1 MKNYYRKVAAL
12 SLILLLI
19 DAQVGNAWAQQDEW
33 HGYGADDHRVLHIG
47 RAVTTSQIGFPQ
59 YLFMY
64 HVLGGAD
71 SNAEVRALNGT
82 IALRNHGSE
91 FSEVLWVL
99 AYWKGECPADDQS
112 LTGANVIW
120 TEIQKNP
127 TKSQD
132 TLTVDL
138 RFPNPLPMTGCV
150 GLIFAGG
157 PLVAGAGAVTM
168 SADLDLTYKPSAE
181 SPNTVVNLAGEYC
194 FGQNWGCQNATTN
207 DAQGFVV
214 PITMP
219 VAGHL
224 VELYGDISDSTF
236 DGTANFG
243 PLPTREVW
251 GATNNFYLL
260 SGGCGRFG
268 STLNSQGFPNP
279 VSLSTLNSWLPTNA
293 IHLESVPMDYQ
304 IPKGGNSRA
313 SLTRQVET
321 LLPYPVTVNAGDCIV
336 VFYGRKGDGAT
347 DNETQVHAV
356 LVP

>member
-1 MKNYYRKVAAL
+1 MRTHWKAL
-12 SLILLLI
+12 IFILI
-19 DAQVGNAWAQQDEW
+19 DAGACNAWAQDNDWRE
-33 HGYGADDHRVLHIG
+33 YGADDHRVLHIE
-47 RAVTTSQIGFPQ
+47 RTVTTAQIGFPQ

-64 HVLGGAD
+64 HVLDGAN

-82 IALRNHGSE
+82 ISLRNHNSE

-99 AYWKGECPADDQS
+99 AYWKGECPVDDQN
-112 LTGANVIW
+112 LAGANVIW

-127 TKSQD
+127 TKSED
-132 TLTVDL
+132 TLSVDL

-150 GLIFAGG
+150 GFIFAGG
-157 PLVAGAGAVTM
+157 PLVEGAGAVTM
-168 SADLDLTYKPSAE
+168 SADLNLTYKQSSMPA
-181 SPNTVVNLAGEYC
+181 NTVVNLAGEYC

-207 DAQGFVV
+207 HAQGFAV

-219 VAGHL
+219 MAGHL

-236 DGTANFG
+236 DGTVNFG
-243 PLPTREVW
+243 PLPTGQVW
-251 GATNNFYLL
+251 GAANNFYLL
-260 SGGCGRFG
+260 PGGCGRFSG
-268 STLNSQGFPNP
+268 NLNNQGFPNP
-279 VSLSTLNSWLPTNA
+279 ASLSTLNGWLPHNA

-304 IPKGGNSRA
+304 IPKGGNSKV

-347 DNETQVHAV
+347 DDETQVHAV